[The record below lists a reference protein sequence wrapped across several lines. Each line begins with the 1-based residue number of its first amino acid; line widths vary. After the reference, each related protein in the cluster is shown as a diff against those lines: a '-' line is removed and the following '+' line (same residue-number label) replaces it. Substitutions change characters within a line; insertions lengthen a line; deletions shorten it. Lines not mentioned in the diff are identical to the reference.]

1 MRCHE
6 INELLSAY
14 FDGMLDPPD
23 RTKVDRHLNGCPA
36 CRAELEDLSL
46 VVGLVSALPLV
57 EPPVEFR
64 PGLRLKLE
72 NLKPPG
78 SAPGVIKK
86 LVAGRWS
93 TMVALAAS
101 FLLVFGIAGAWPQ
114 LASRFDTGKQETAMQ
129 SQLTGHA
136 PGDDGSVAFDKSD
149 GGGRTG
155 TEKTLSTTNA
165 APEKSTEPDQGVK
178 MAAKL
183 PAPDNSGARKAQNTE
198 TTIVPPRATEL
209 GAGDV
214 TGRGAIPGGHLMMK
228 ASAEAPSQ
236 RTFVD
241 VKSADI
247 GAAMRHISEV
257 ARMHGGSVLVPQES
271 GGREMTVTI
280 PGSQFDK
287 VMAEI
292 GTTGTVT
299 RIDPYGADR
308 VDGSTAARDQ
318 KMGITSAPTVNEVYG
333 KGEGDLG
340 ATVFQT
346 TGAGSGEQL
355 MGKAVKDEKAAQ
367 TEMSSIVIRF
377 E

>member
-1 MRCHE
+1 
-6 INELLSAY
+6 
-14 FDGMLDPPD
+14 
-23 RTKVDRHLNGCPA
+23 
-36 CRAELEDLSL
+36 
-46 VVGLVSALPLV
+46 
-57 EPPVEFR
+57 
-64 PGLRLKLE
+64 
-72 NLKPPG
+72 
-78 SAPGVIKK
+78 
-86 LVAGRWS
+86 
-93 TMVALAAS
+93 
-101 FLLVFGIAGAWPQ
+101 
-114 LASRFDTGKQETAMQ
+114 
-129 SQLTGHA
+129 
-136 PGDDGSVAFDKSD
+136 
-149 GGGRTG
+149 
-155 TEKTLSTTNA
+155 
-165 APEKSTEPDQGVK
+165 
-178 MAAKL
+178 
-183 PAPDNSGARKAQNTE
+183 
-198 TTIVPPRATEL
+198 
-209 GAGDV
+209 
-214 TGRGAIPGGHLMMK
+214 MMK

-367 TEMSSIVIRF
+367 TEMSSILIRF